1 MLCKLYLI
9 FVFCL
14 RSQQSLLFYL
24 PLHLILKNYIVNKG
38 LIALAF
44 GGLAIGMTEFSMM
57 GILQDIAKDQH
68 IAITEAAH
76 FIALYALGV
85 VVGAPI
91 LTIFT
96 GKIAPKKVLMLLMIL
111 FVVFNGLFALAP
123 EYNTLAISR
132 FMAGL
137 PHGAFFGVGSVVASQ
152 LAKKGKEAQAI
163 AFMFTGM
170 TIANLAGV
178 PLGTYIGHH
187 YSWRITY
194 GIIAL
199 LGLVTFA
206 AIYFWL
212 PTIDTKSTGDLKQQL
227 SYFKQPKAWLIVA
240 TIAIGTGGLFSWI
253 TYISPM
259 VTKVGGLSED
269 RVPLIMILV
278 GAGMFVGN
286 ILGGK
291 LADSILPTK
300 AAIACF
306 SAMALTLVAVYF
318 TAHLPHM
325 AYVMAFV
332 TGMVAFTIGSP
343 LQMMLIN
350 SATGSENIAAA
361 AGQASFNIGNTL
373 GAYFGGIP
381 ITYGFLYNSPVLVG
395 VGMASC
401 GTLLAF
407 IYLRKYLN
415 QH

>member
-1 MLCKLYLI
+1 MM
-9 FVFCL
+9 
-14 RSQQSLLFYL
+14 
-24 PLHLILKNYIVNKG
+24 NKG

-44 GGLAIGMTEFSMM
+44 GGLAIGMTEFTMM
-57 GILQDIAKDQH
+57 GILQDIAKDQQ
-68 IAITEAAH
+68 IEITQAAH

-96 GKIAPKKVLMLLMIL
+96 GKIAPKKVLLLLMLLFI
-111 FVVFNGLFALAP
+111 VFNGLFAIAP

-132 FMAGL
+132 FMSGL
-137 PHGAFFGVGSVVASQ
+137 PHGAFFGVGSVVAAQ
-152 LAKKGKEAQAI
+152 LVQKGKEAQAI

-194 GIIAL
+194 GIIAA
-199 LGLVTFA
+199 LGLITIA
-206 AIYFWL
+206 SIYFWL
-212 PTIDTKSTGDLKQQL
+212 PNMNNKTNGDLKQQL
-227 SYFKQPKAWLIVA
+227 SYFKQAKAWLIVA
-240 TIAIGTGGLFSWI
+240 VISIGTGGLFSWI

-259 VTKVGGLSED
+259 VTKVGGLNED
-269 RVPLIMILV
+269 RVPFIMILV
-278 GAGMFVGN
+278 GLGMFFGN

-291 LADSILPTK
+291 LADTISPTK

-306 SAMALTLVAVYF
+306 TTMVLTLVTVYF
-318 TAHLPHM
+318 TAHITSL

-343 LQMMLIN
+343 LQMMLIT
-350 SATGSENIAAA
+350 SAKGSENIAAA

-373 GAYFGGIP
+373 GAYLGGIP
-381 ITYGFLYNSPVLVG
+381 ITLGYAYNSPVLVG
-395 VGMASC
+395 VGMA
-401 GTLLAF
+401 GIGAMLATV
-407 IYLRKYLN
+407 YLKKYLER
-415 QH
+415 

>member
-1 MLCKLYLI
+1 M
-9 FVFCL
+9 
-14 RSQQSLLFYL
+14 
-24 PLHLILKNYIVNKG
+24 NKG

-44 GGLAIGMTEFSMM
+44 GGLAIGMTEFTMM

-68 IAITEAAH
+68 IEITQAAN

-91 LTIFT
+91 LTVFT
-96 GKIAPKKVLMLLMIL
+96 GRKAPKSVLLFLMLL

-123 EYNTLAISR
+123 EYNSLAISR
-132 FMAGL
+132 FMSGL
-137 PHGAFFGVGSVVASQ
+137 PHGAFFGVGSVVAAQ
-152 LAKKGKEAQAI
+152 LAQKGKEAQAI

-199 LGLVTFA
+199 LGLVTIA
-206 AIYFWL
+206 AVYFWL
-212 PTIDTKSTGDLKQQL
+212 PNLNSKATGDLKQQL
-227 SYFKQPKAWLIVA
+227 SYFKQAKAWLIVS
-240 TIAIGTGGLFSWI
+240 IISIGTGGLFSWI

-259 VTKVGGLSED
+259 VTKVGSLAED
-269 RVPLIMILV
+269 RVPIIMVLV
-278 GAGMFVGN
+278 GLGMFFGN

-291 LADSILPTK
+291 LADTFSPTK
-300 AAIACF
+300 AVIFCF
-306 SAMALTLVAVYF
+306 MTMALTLTLVFF
-318 TAHLPHM
+318 TAHIGSL
-325 AYVMAFV
+325 AYLMAFV

-343 LQMMLIN
+343 LQMILIN
-350 SATGSENIAAA
+350 SAKGSENIAAA

-381 ITYGFLYNSPVLVG
+381 ITLGYAYNSPVLIG
-395 VGMASC
+395 VGMTTTGA
-401 GTLLAF
+401 LLAF
-407 IYLRKYLN
+407 IYLKRYLKK
-415 QH
+415 